1 LNETDPCRVERNRPR
16 KRIAGV
22 YLTQASANF
31 ATYLYANRKNKTEIE
46 GQYHFGAYHHARDRM
61 IEERALATV
70 TDYDEMI
77 GALRARMA
85 ELRVTNETIGAI
97 AGLAGGY
104 VGKLLAPS
112 RIKNLGPTSLGLMLQ
127 SLGLKLI
134 VVEDTKTTAK
144 MRPRWTQREKAL
156 PLLAMVRTPPR
167 ATWLFTPRSGR
178 KAAKARAEKLS
189 PAERSAIGLHAI
201 NTRWQREREK
211 ETRQRL
217 ARQARTA

>member
-1 LNETDPCRVERNRPR
+1 MLD
-16 KRIAGV
+16 
-22 YLTQASANF
+22 
-31 ATYLYANRKNKTEIE
+31 
-46 GQYHFGAYHHARDRM
+46 
-61 IEERALATV
+61 ERALATV
-70 TDYDEMI
+70 TDYDEII

-112 RIKNLGPTSLGLMLQ
+112 RIKNLGPTSFGLMLQ

-167 ATWLFTPRSGR
+167 ATWLFTSRSGR

-189 PAERSAIGLHAI
+189 SAERSAISLNAI
-201 NTRWQREREK
+201 TVRWRREK
-211 ETRQRL
+211 ERQRKHK
-217 ARQARTA
+217 AGAPG